1 MEGSKRTVATPEEV
15 ANNEKEEKM
24 GLIVSNKIDTS
35 LLTSGDS
42 RLVRYTTLNPDDED
56 DADVL
61 LSLQNVETALND
73 MIGKKIR
80 VIGHV
85 ISEYPKTVE
94 DEDTGEV
101 KEVKGHSFVLIA
113 EDGTPYKCGSS
124 YAYRCYA
131 EIVAMKK
138 RTPSREEPMTIEVY
152 KAPVKDADGK
162 VDPNK
167 SYLGLKYIKED
178 K

>member
-1 MEGSKRTVATPEEV
+1 MEESKKTVATPEEV
-15 ANNEKEEKM
+15 VNNEKEEKM

-42 RLVRYTTLNPDDED
+42 RLVRYTTLNPDDEE
-56 DADVL
+56 DADIL
-61 LSLQNVETALND
+61 LGLQDVKKALND
-73 MIGKKIR
+73 MVGYKIK

-85 ISEYPKTVE
+85 ISEYPKTIE
-94 DEDTGEV
+94 DEETGEV
-101 KEVKGHSFVLIA
+101 REVKGHSFVLIA

-124 YAYRCYA
+124 YAYRCYS
-131 EIVAMKK
+131 EIVAMKR

-152 KAPVKDADGK
+152 NVPVKDKDGK
-162 VDPNK
+162 VDPNR
-167 SYLGLKYIKED
+167 SYLGLKYIKEE